1 MAKRTRDLPLKL
13 MSVVDRQQICE
24 GEVKARK
31 ARDIPLY
38 LLPVVGRQ
46 QIWEGRVGWILKG
59 QKGQGY
65 FPLPAAGGWETADLR
80 RASWLDSQRPATP
93 EYAPILAIPKF
104 RLSFFSHAQSVVA
117 ISKRNANFHYKLV
130 PLQIRCC
137 YCSSPFTIL

>member
-46 QIWEGRVGWILKG
+46 QI
-59 QKGQGY
+59 
-65 FPLPAAGGWETADLR
+65 
-80 RASWLDSQRPATP
+80 
-93 EYAPILAIPKF
+93 
-104 RLSFFSHAQSVVA
+104 
-117 ISKRNANFHYKLV
+117 
-130 PLQIRCC
+130 
-137 YCSSPFTIL
+137 